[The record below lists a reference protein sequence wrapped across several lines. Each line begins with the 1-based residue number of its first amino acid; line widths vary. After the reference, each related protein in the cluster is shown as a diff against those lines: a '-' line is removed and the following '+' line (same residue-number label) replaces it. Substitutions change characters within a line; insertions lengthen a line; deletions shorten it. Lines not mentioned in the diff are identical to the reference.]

1 VLPAAAALLLWV
13 TPGAAA
19 VRSPALVDVQELV
32 PDAVLDLRYAT
43 VRNLA
48 GRALYPAGARCL
60 LRPDVAARLVRAAAR
75 LRGQGFRL
83 RLYDCY
89 RPPAAQRALFEAAPR
104 PGYVADPS
112 RGGSHHSRAAAVDLG
127 LCAADGGELELPT
140 DFDDFSP
147 RARSSAVEGVSA
159 AARAHRDALRGAMVE
174 AGFEPSR
181 SEWWHFN
188 APEARGAPLVDA
200 PLAP

>member
-1 VLPAAAALLLWV
+1 VLPATAVLLLWV
-13 TPGAAA
+13 TTGAPA
-19 VRSPALVDVQELV
+19 VRSVTLVDVQGLI

-43 VRNLA
+43 ARNLT

-60 LRPDVAARLVRAAAR
+60 LRPDVASRLSRAAER

-89 RPPAAQRALFEAAPR
+89 RPLAAQRALFEVAPR

-112 RGGSHHSRAAAVDLG
+112 RGGSHHTRAAAVDLG

-147 RARSSAVEGVSA
+147 RARAAAVEGVSPR
-159 AARAHRDALRGAMVE
+159 ARAHRDALRGAMVE

-181 SEWWHFN
+181 AEWWHFN
-188 APEARGAPLVDA
+188 SPEARGAPRVDV